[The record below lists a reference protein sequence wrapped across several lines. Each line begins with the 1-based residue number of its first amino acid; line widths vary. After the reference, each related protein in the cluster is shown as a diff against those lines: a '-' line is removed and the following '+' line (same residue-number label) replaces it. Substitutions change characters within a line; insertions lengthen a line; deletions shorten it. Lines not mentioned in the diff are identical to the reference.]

1 MQILSWKIKRT
12 VFRDYASIIQPEED
26 WSLFNLTQNIK
37 QKVYDLPRTVFEKK
51 EKPQEK
57 RDTIVPVAVEEKLD
71 PIAQNDK
78 ERSDPIAQ
86 NEEEKSK
93 PAIQEQEKPAVP
105 QQEKLKLAVQEQEN
119 QFFKQQEKIK
129 PEETIVQEI
138 VKSTEIKVAPEP
150 MAFELKAPTK
160 AVESSPRV
168 TEPSNEKPSDLPQ
181 VVMTQ
186 SGDTRHEPA
195 ITKRKQSIGSDRE

>member
-57 RDTIVPVAVEEKLD
+57 PDTIIPVAVEEKSE
-71 PIAQNDK
+71 PIVQND
-78 ERSDPIAQ
+78 Q
-86 NEEEKSK
+86 EKSK
-93 PAIQEQEKPAVP
+93 PIIQEQESPAVQQQEKLKQVVQEQEKPVFQ
-105 QQEKLKLAVQEQEN
+105 QQEKLKPA
-119 QFFKQQEKIK
+119 
-129 PEETIVQEI
+129 ETIVQEI
-138 VKSTEIKVAPEP
+138 VKSTEIKVTPEP
-150 MAFELKAPTK
+150 MAVELKTPTK
-160 AVESSPRV
+160 AVESKPRV
-168 TEPSNEKPSDLPQ
+168 TEPSNDKPSDLPQ

-195 ITKRKQSIGSDRE
+195 ISKRKQSIGSDRE